1 MVLHLSLVFNM
12 AKDKNHK
19 GKYSHTGGNSRPL
32 RGTVYFKN
40 GKWYKKV
47 KVMED
52 RDVN

>member
-1 MVLHLSLVFNM
+1 M

-40 GKWYKKV
+40 GKWYKKPEHIRESR
-47 KVMED
+47 KYETT
-52 RDVN
+52 